1 MSSIPGMSLDDIR
14 MDATNL
20 YREEVIT
27 DLRVGSLHR
36 LVPIK
41 TDGTDDP
48 SRPVHYTAQAQ
59 IMSQAGPL
67 PIEAPID
74 AASLAEALE
83 KFPLAVKA
91 AVAALIQA
99 VVLTTT
105 ARLSVVL
112 LVVLWKFL
120 RVVLG
125 KLRTVFA
132 GAQARP
138 V

>member
-91 AVAALIQA
+91 AVEQLVEDAREYQRQAAGRIVVPGRDQTGGLI
-99 VVLTTT
+99 L
-105 ARLSVVL
+105 
-112 LVVLWKFL
+112 
-120 RVVLG
+120 
-125 KLRTVFA
+125 
-132 GAQARP
+132 P
-138 V
+138 